1 MKKFHTVIIGGGS
14 LGSSA
19 AISLARYL
27 KKHHGNPESI
37 CLIEKNVLGSGIS
50 AKQSG
55 IVRSANADK
64 NAAKLAKI
72 ATDMW
77 LDIDKIWGVNLA
89 VEKTGA
95 IWITKKDKND
105 SNQKWELISQNL
117 KEVPIHFRRIKSDQ
131 AKNLCPD
138 YINFYDD
145 EIFYHEPNAIQID
158 PAQSRQALCQG
169 VIKSNLTLLEGE
181 EVMGFRKKK

>member
-1 MKKFHTVIIGGGS
+1 MSF
-14 LGSSA
+14 
-19 AISLARYL
+19 ISQLTQ
-27 KKHHGNPESI
+27 
-37 CLIEKNVLGSGIS
+37 
-50 AKQSG
+50 KQ
-55 IVRSANADK
+55 
-64 NAAKLAKI
+64 
-72 ATDMW
+72 
-77 LDIDKIWGVNLA
+77 
-89 VEKTGA
+89 
-95 IWITKKDKND
+95 IWITRKDKND

-117 KEVPIHFRRIKSDQ
+117 KEVPIHFKRIKPDQ

-181 EVMGFRKKK
+181 EVMSFRKNKNEKITEIILSKEKK